1 MCYTKRI
8 MKRANLAFAAATVP
22 LDYLALVGAAAAA
35 YSLRFADAI
44 IRQRPVAFSLPF
56 NSYLHVVL
64 LIALVFIAVF
74 AMTGLYRLSP
84 RGIAVEASRVFLATS
99 TSFAAVLAIAF
110 FSRTLF
116 ESRFIMLAAWALAV
130 IFVITGRLALRGL
143 QRSLRAFDIGLTNV
157 AIIGK
162 TKSGNALRDYF
173 TATRRHG
180 YHVVAQTADFASAK
194 STLLNLKHHDSLDLI
209 IAADPN
215 LSRQEVED
223 IKFFTDVEHLTFAY
237 SADLVPSGTARPII
251 HTFAGLPVIEVPKTP
266 MGGWGAI
273 YKRSFDIIVSLILII
288 ITLPL
293 QIIIALAIML
303 ENPGPIF
310 FGLHRVGQG
319 GRTFPFLK
327 FRTMIRDAHK
337 LRFDP
342 DFIKKYGN
350 EREGTP
356 LFKLHNDPRVTKVG
370 KLLRAWSLDEIPQ
383 FYLVLSG
390 TMSLVG
396 PRPHLPEE
404 VASYRPEQ
412 RQVLTIKPG
421 ITGMAQVSGRAS
433 LDFADEVRLDM
444 YYIENWSP
452 WLDLI
457 ILLKTPLAVFGK
469 TGAY

>member
-1 MCYTKRI
+1 
-8 MKRANLAFAAATVP
+8 MKRANLIFAVATVP
-22 LDYLALVGAAAAA
+22 LDYLALVSAAIAA
-35 YSLRFADAI
+35 YYLRFADALA
-44 IRQRPVAFSLPF
+44 RQRPIAFSLPF
-56 NSYLHVVL
+56 TSFLHVVL

-74 AMTGLYRLSP
+74 AFTGLYRLSP
-84 RGIAVEASRVFLATS
+84 RGIAVEASRVFLAIS

-116 ESRFIMLAAWALAV
+116 ESRFIMLAAWTLAV
-130 IFVITGRLALRGL
+130 IFVIVERLALRSL

-162 TKSGNALRDYF
+162 TNSGNALCEYF
-173 TATRRHG
+173 SATRRHG
-180 YHVVAQTADFASAK
+180 YHLVAQTTDFASAK
-194 STLLNLKHHDSLDLI
+194 STLLSLKHHDNLDLI
-209 IAADPN
+209 IVANPN
-215 LSRQEVED
+215 LSRQEVDD
-223 IKFFTDVEHLTFAY
+223 IKFFADIEHLTFAY
-237 SADLVPSGTARPII
+237 SADLVPSGTASPII
-251 HTFAGLPVIEVPKTP
+251 HTWAGFPVIEVPKTP
-266 MGGWGAI
+266 MNGWGTI
-273 YKRSFDIIVSLILII
+273 YKRTFDILFSLILII

-293 QIIIALAIML
+293 QIIIALAIII
-303 ENPGPIF
+303 ENPGPVF

-319 GRTFPFLK
+319 GQTFPFLK

-342 DFIKKYGN
+342 DFIKKFGN

-356 LFKLHNDPRVTKVG
+356 LFKLHNDPRVTKIG

-404 VASYRPEQ
+404 VAGYRPEQ

>member
-1 MCYTKRI
+1 
-8 MKRANLAFAAATVP
+8 MKRANLAFAVASVP
-22 LDYLALVGAAAAA
+22 LDYLALVGAAALA
-35 YSLRFADAI
+35 YSLRFENAI
-44 IRQRPVAFSLPF
+44 IRHLPVNFSLTF
-56 NSYLHVVL
+56 NSYLHAVL
-64 LIALVFIAVF
+64 PIGLVFITVF
-74 AMTGLYRLSP
+74 ALTGLYRLNP
-84 RGIAVEASRVFLATS
+84 RGIAVESTRIFLSIS

-130 IFVITGRLALRGL
+130 VLVILERLALRGL

-162 TKSGNALRDYF
+162 TGSSDALRDYF
-173 TATRRHG
+173 SATRRHG
-180 YHVVAQTADFASAK
+180 YHVVAQTVDFASAK
-194 STLLNLKHHDSLDLI
+194 TTLLNLKHHDNLDLI
-209 IAADPN
+209 LVADPN
-215 LSRQEVED
+215 LSRREVED

-237 SADLVPSGTARPII
+237 SADLVPSGTASPII
-251 HTFAGLPVIEVPKTP
+251 HTWAGLPVIEVPKTP
-266 MGGWGAI
+266 MRGWGAI
-273 YKRSFDIIVSLILII
+273 YKRGFDIIISLILII
-288 ITLPL
+288 VTLPL
-293 QIIIALAIML
+293 QLLIALAIIL

-310 FGLHRVGQG
+310 FGLHRVGQAG
-319 GRTFPFLK
+319 HTFPFLK
-327 FRTMIRDAHK
+327 FRTMVRDAHK

-350 EREGTP
+350 ERQGSP
-356 LFKLHNDPRVTKVG
+356 LFKLHNDPRITRVG

-383 FYLVLSG
+383 FYLVFSG

-421 ITGMAQVSGRAS
+421 ITGLAQVSGRAS
-433 LDFADEVRLDM
+433 LNFADEVRLDM

-452 WLDLI
+452 WLDLV
-457 ILLKTPLAVFGK
+457 ILLKTPLVVVFK